1 MAIQRMTY
9 RYKYHCQRICVFLFL
24 FLVNAVSYAQ
34 YTDVNIYDSDTIFIA
49 SEPDYP
55 PYCIVDENGNAD
67 GFSIDL
73 FKAAADAVGLSVDI
87 KVGVWN
93 KIKHDLAAGEIDA
106 LPLVGRTPEREEL
119 YEFTMP
125 YLSLHG
131 GVFVRKGTTGISSIA
146 DLKGKEVVVMKGDN
160 AEEFVR
166 RVNVSDKI
174 FTTNTYEEAFK
185 LLASGEYD
193 ALITQRITGIK
204 LLERLDIKSI
214 EPLGFQIPGFRQD
227 FCFAVQKG
235 DIELQARLN
244 EGLSIIIANDTFE
257 DIRMK
262 WFGPV
267 FMEEVSPGD
276 VIRIALMVFFPLVIL
291 MALFFILFLRR
302 EVKRRT
308 LRLNNEIKQ
317 HKKTLEEYKT
327 QKLLLE
333 ESESRL
339 SLLLNSTEEGI
350 YGIDLDGNCTLIN
363 HSALKFLGFNNASE
377 VIGKNM
383 HNLIH
388 YAKPD
393 GSPYELSD
401 CEIYKSF
408 AKGGATHSN
417 SEVLWRNDGTSF
429 PAEYFSHPIV
439 QNNNV
444 IGSVVT
450 FWDITE
456 RKKAEE
462 ELLQLKNSLEDK
474 VIQRT
479 AELEDKVQK
488 LRKSQT
494 AMLYMV
500 EDLNEVTA
508 RLKEETRKLELSRNE
523 LEAFSYSVSH
533 DLRSPLRAIDGFSGF
548 LIEDYYDQLDDEGKR
563 LIQVIR
569 KSAQKMDKL
578 ILDLLNLSRL
588 SRAEMKLATV
598 DMETIAKHVFDELA
612 TSDEK
617 KEFDLVFNNMYMA
630 VCDPNLIAHVWN
642 NLIGNAIKYSSKSD
656 IKKIEISCS
665 ENNKTL
671 IFSIKDHGAGFNKK
685 YMDKL
690 FKVFQRLH
698 RDNEFP
704 GTGVGLSIV
713 QRIVLRHGGEVWA
726 DGEEGKG
733 ATFYFSL
740 PVKSFTPQR

>member
-1 MAIQRMTY
+1 MAKYKMTY
-9 RYKYHCQRICVFLFL
+9 RYKNYYERICVFVFL
-24 FLVNAVSYAQ
+24 FVVYVVNTFSYAQ
-34 YTDVNIYDSDTIFIA
+34 SLDVNNSDTILIA

-73 FKAAADAVGLSVDI
+73 FKAAADAAGLSVEI

-93 KIKHDLAAGEIDA
+93 KIKHDLADGIIDA

-131 GVFVRKGTTGISSIA
+131 GVFVREGTAPVRSLS
-146 DLKGKEVVVMKGDN
+146 DLYGKEVVVMKGDN

-166 RVNVSDKI
+166 RENISDKI
-174 FTTNTYEEAFK
+174 FTTNTYEEAFQ

-204 LLERLDIKSI
+204 LLERLDIKSV
-214 EPLGFQIPGFRQD
+214 EPLDLQIPGFRQD

-235 DIELQARLN
+235 DKKLQARLN
-244 EGLSIIIANDTFE
+244 EGLSIIIANNTFE
-257 DIRMK
+257 DIRTK
-262 WFGPV
+262 WFGPA
-267 FMEEVSPGD
+267 FMEKVSPGD
-276 VIRIALMVFFPLVIL
+276 IIRIALVIFIPLVIVV
-291 MALFFILFLRR
+291 ALFFILFLRR
-302 EVKRRT
+302 EVRRRT
-308 LRLNNEIKQ
+308 ARLNTEIKQ
-317 HKKTLEEYKT
+317 HKKTLDEYKA
-327 QKLLLE
+327 QKSMLE
-333 ESESRL
+333 ESETRL

-350 YGIDLDGNCTLIN
+350 YGVDLNGNCTLIN
-363 HSALKFLGFNNASE
+363 YSALQLLGFNNTRE

-393 GSPYELSD
+393 GSPCELSE
-401 CEIYKSF
+401 CKIYKSF
-408 AKGGATHSN
+408 VEGEATQSN
-417 SEVLWRNDGTSF
+417 SEVLWRTDGTSF
-429 PAEYFSHPIV
+429 PAEYFSHPIKL
-439 QNNNV
+439 NNQV

-462 ELLQLKNSLEDK
+462 ELLQLKSNLEDK

-479 AELEDKVQK
+479 AELEDKMQK

-500 EDLNEVTA
+500 EDLNEITA

-548 LIEDYYDQLDDEGKR
+548 LIEDYYDKLDDEGKR

-588 SRAEMKLATV
+588 SRAEMKMSMV
-598 DMETIAKHVFDELA
+598 DMETVAKQVFEEVS
-612 TSDEK
+612 TPEEK
-617 KEFDLVFNNMYMA
+617 NKFNLVFENMCPA

-642 NLIGNAIKYSSKSD
+642 NLIGNAIKYSAKTNT
-656 IKKIEISCS
+656 KKIIISCM
-665 ENNKTL
+665 EEDKKL
-671 IFSIKDHGAGFNKK
+671 IYSVEDFGAGFNQK
-685 YMDKL
+685 YADKL

-713 QRIVLRHGGEVWA
+713 QRIVLRHEGEVWA
-726 DGEEGKG
+726 EGEEGKG

-740 PVKSFTPQR
+740 PAIGV